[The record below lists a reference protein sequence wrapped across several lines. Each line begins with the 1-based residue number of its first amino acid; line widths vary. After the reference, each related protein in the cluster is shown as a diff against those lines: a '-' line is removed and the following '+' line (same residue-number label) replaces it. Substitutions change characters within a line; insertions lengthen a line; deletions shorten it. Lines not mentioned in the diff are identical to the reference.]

1 VAGLALTR
9 RPQKAARL
17 LSRGQ
22 KMSRLIV
29 ISNRVSVP
37 KAAGAAGAQGGLA
50 VALNSAL
57 HEHRGVWFGWSG
69 QETDEFTGHLNM
81 QRIDGVTTATIDL
94 EPQDID
100 EYYNGYANRTLWPLF
115 HYRID
120 LTEYDRNFGEG
131 YERVNARFADSV
143 LPLIEPDD
151 LVWVHDY
158 HLLPLGSMLRQ
169 KGVKNRIGLFL
180 HTPWPPTRLL
190 VSLPFHERLIN
201 SMLEYDVIGFQTQEW
216 LESFV
221 HYVSKELGLTINEDG
236 TINYD
241 GRRIIA
247 RAFPIGI
254 DYAEFVEGAN
264 SAEAIEAHDRLK
276 ASIRGRKLMIGVDRL
291 DYSKGLGERF
301 ESFSRFLT
309 DNPDRAGGVVL
320 LQIAPPSRG
329 DVASYQQIRE
339 DLERK
344 TGHINGAHADVAFV
358 PIRYVNR
365 GYPRSHLAGFYRA
378 ADIGLVTPLRDG
390 MNLVAKE
397 YVAAQNPDDPGVL
410 ILSQFAGAA
419 QQLTDALLVNP
430 HSTEHVSE
438 AIRRALEMPL
448 AERRQR
454 HEKLLASVRDEDV
467 QHWREEFVAALFGET
482 DGTTKEGM
490 HDEAA

>member
-1 VAGLALTR
+1 
-9 RPQKAARL
+9 
-17 LSRGQ
+17 
-22 KMSRLIV
+22 MSRLIV

-57 HEHRGVWFGWSG
+57 RENRGIWFGWSG
-69 QETDEFTGHLNM
+69 QETEEFTGHLDM
-81 QRIDGVTTATIDL
+81 QRNDGVTTATIDL
-94 EPQDID
+94 EPQDIE

-131 YERVNARFADSV
+131 YERVNRRFADSV
-143 LPLIEPDD
+143 RPLIDQDD

-158 HLLPLGSMLRQ
+158 HLLPLGSMLRTQ
-169 KGVKNRIGLFL
+169 GVKNRMGLFL

-190 VSLPFHERLIN
+190 VSLPFHERLVE
-201 SMLEYDVIGFQTQEW
+201 SMLAYDVIGFQTEEW
-216 LESFV
+216 LGSFL
-221 HYVSKELGLTINEDG
+221 HYLEKEMGLDIGTDG
-236 TINYD
+236 CIEYQ
-241 GRRIIA
+241 GRRIVA

-254 DYAEFVEGAN
+254 DYAEFREGAQ
-264 SAEAIEAHDRLK
+264 SAEADEAHDKLK
-276 ASIRGRKLMIGVDRL
+276 ASVRGRKMLIGVDRL

-301 ESFSRFLT
+301 ESFSRFLA
-309 DNPDRAGGVVL
+309 DNPDQASQVVL

-365 GYPRSHLAGFYRA
+365 GYPRRQLAGFYRA
-378 ADIGLVTPLRDG
+378 AEVGLVTPLRDG

-397 YVAAQNPDDPGVL
+397 YVAAQKEDDPGVL

-419 QQLTDALLVNP
+419 LQMDDALLVNP
-430 HSTEHVSE
+430 HSIEHVSE
-438 AIRRALEMPL
+438 TIKRALTMPL
-448 AERRQR
+448 AERRSR
-454 HEKLLASVRDEDV
+454 HEKLLQSVRDNDV
-467 QHWREEFVAALFGET
+467 IHWRQEFVKVLFAGALAQGSAQ
-482 DGTTKEGM
+482 DAKAGLS
-490 HDEAA
+490 A